1 MQGNSKDQFLKEQH
15 DLLNLSNKSLFL
27 KARNESNFSFD
38 YELNDI
44 EVVRDINGKET
55 GEICDRRTKGII
67 FFNILINLI

>member
-1 MQGNSKDQFLKEQH
+1 MKGNSKDQFLKEQH

-27 KARNESNFSFD
+27 KPRNESNYSFD

-44 EVVRDINGKET
+44 EVVRDNDGKET

-67 FFNILINLI
+67 IFNIL